1 MQYDKITGEKL
12 PNGDVSQF
20 MTVMNKE
27 LATLKE
33 KGTTVGLTL
42 SDKAHFLVV
51 AKNLTSAIE
60 YYTKLWSSQIL
71 EDENFNERFADLGL
85 SVEYAKGSSMSEINP
100 NVFDE
105 LTLDEIKRIA
115 KITEKGLKEL
125 NNHNVFD
132 RGDELIKKYKI
143 VTGVKSP
150 FLKINRLKD

>member
-42 SDKAHFLVV
+42 YDKAHFLAV

-60 YYTKLWSSQIL
+60 YYTKLWSLQIL

-85 SVEYAKGSSMSEINP
+85 SVEYAKGSSISEINP
-100 NVFDE
+100 NIFDE
-105 LTLDEIKRIA
+105 LTLDEIKRVA

-150 FLKINRLKD
+150 SLKINRLKD

>member
-42 SDKAHFLVV
+42 HDKAHFLAV

-60 YYTKLWSSQIL
+60 YYTKLWSLQIL

-85 SVEYAKGSSMSEINP
+85 SVEYAKGSSISEINP
-100 NVFDE
+100 NIFDE
-105 LTLDEIKRIA
+105 LTLDEIKRVA

-150 FLKINRLKD
+150 SLKINRLKD